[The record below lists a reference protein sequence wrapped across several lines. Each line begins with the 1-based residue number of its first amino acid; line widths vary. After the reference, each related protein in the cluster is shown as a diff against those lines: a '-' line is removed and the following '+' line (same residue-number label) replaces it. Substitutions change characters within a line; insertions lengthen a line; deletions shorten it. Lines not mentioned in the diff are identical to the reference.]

1 MSDFA
6 ASLLMILVFAGTWFT
21 LFFVGG
27 ASWLAEASVLRAR
40 YQTPDQA
47 PASDLAVH
55 SKAQAS
61 TGTATKR
68 KASPTAHSAR
78 VTRLVAG

>member
-1 MSDFA
+1 MSDFV

-40 YQTPDQA
+40 YQTPGRAPAVDSVPLSQA
-47 PASDLAVH
+47 PVSAR
-55 SKAQAS
+55 
-61 TGTATKR
+61 TATRAITSQTLK
-68 KASPTAHSAR
+68 PAR
-78 VTRLVAG
+78 PGRLVPA